1 MSDRTRKLLLRA
13 LQIVFIVAVFV
24 YGGEKVAGA
33 WDDTRAHGGSEI
45 FARIRWS
52 YLAAAT
58 GVVLL
63 TYLLLIQ
70 LWRHILRSWG
80 ERLGVVDAM
89 AIWSIS
95 SLGRY
100 VPGRVWQIAAMM
112 ALSKRR
118 GVSPAAATGSALLN
132 TLLNIGA
139 GLVVAL
145 ALAGSTLDRLRPG
158 ASGVGVVAIGLAVL
172 GMLMLPWLLP
182 TMVRLASRVLK
193 RDIAEPRMSLAAI
206 WSTAGGN
213 VVAWLL
219 YGVAFHLFAV
229 GVLGDA
235 AAGATSSYV
244 AVYTGSYVVGY
255 LTIFTPGGLG
265 AREVMMVAML
275 TAFGLT
281 SEPQAWLLAFGSRL
295 WLLVVEVLPGVLF
308 LAHSALRPPSKLNS
322 GDATP

>member
-1 MSDRTRKLLLRA
+1 MSTTIRRLLLRA
-13 LQIVFIVAVFV
+13 LQTVFIVAVFV
-24 YGGEKVAGA
+24 YGGEKVASA
-33 WDDTRAHGGSEI
+33 WTDARVHGGSDLL
-45 FARIRWS
+45 ARIRWS
-52 YLAAAT
+52 YLCAAT

-80 ERLGVVDAM
+80 ERLGAVDAM

-100 VPGRVWQIAAMM
+100 VPGRVWQMAAMM
-112 ALSKRR
+112 TLSRRR

-132 TLLNIGA
+132 TLLNMGA

-145 ALAGSTLDRLRPG
+145 ALAGSTLDRIQPG
-158 ASGVGVVAIGLAVL
+158 ASGVGAIAIALAVL
-172 GMLMLPWLLP
+172 GMLVLPWLLP
-182 TMVRLASRVLK
+182 TLVRIVGRVLG
-193 RDIAEPRMSLAAI
+193 REIAEPRMTAAAI
-206 WSTAGGN
+206 WLTAGGN

-219 YGVAFHLFAV
+219 YGIAFHLFAI
-229 GVLGDA
+229 GVLADA
-235 AAGATSSYV
+235 AAGATSAYI

-265 AREVMMVAML
+265 AREATMAAML
-275 TAFGLT
+275 IAFGLT

-295 WLLVVEVLPGVLF
+295 WLLVVEVLPGILF
-308 LAHSALRPPSKLNS
+308 LAYSTLRPPSKLNS